1 MEKIIFSVE
10 DIEVIQDPIK
20 QFSKIKLKIARAGD
34 NLHHLPIADNALDMA
49 AINLTSSSTAEPEAD
64 GDRTVHPAMDRV
76 PATELLRR
84 VTALERL
91 VNDTTAYLVNPSGSK
106 ISELARSR
114 DRWLKSRAGE
124 WVS

>member
-1 MEKIIFSVE
+1 MSAAFTREAYLYAAGQLRDRRIAVE
-10 DIEVIQDPIK
+10 TTVMDNFHVI
-20 QFSKIKLKIARAGD
+20 L
-34 NLHHLPIADNALDMA
+34 NALDMA